1 MSNPVKP
8 LHLFRLHTF
17 LVCGRCGLLSGISLC
32 VGSGRLAAVRSRA
45 PSSLA
50 SLSSLSG
57 DSSFPVSSSLM
68 VSVALIT

>member
-32 VGSGRLAAVRSRA
+32 VGSGRLAAVRLR
-45 PSSLA
+45 SSLVLVFA
-50 SLSSLSG
+50 VFSG